1 MKRLK
6 KYICIFT
13 SFALALTL
21 CACGNKKEDNKDSE
35 SSSTAITAV
44 TEESSSQAE
53 QGSAADSDTQSA
65 PGSDESSSPDPGQDE
80 SSQAETA
87 APAPTID
94 KQVIWKADGIKVTAE
109 GLNYG
114 GILGTEL
121 NLTVKNTTKKNI
133 TVATN
138 AVIVNDYMIND
149 LTGIDVAAGS
159 TAEGSVS
166 LMSSELEAAGI
177 DVIGSIE
184 LYLHIYDSDTFD
196 TIADSECITLK
207 TPEKGKTK
215 SMTEAQGTTVLDKD
229 GVRIMAQYVD
239 DDTWGKALLVYTE
252 NGTDKLI
259 AADCDKV
266 KINGVEVDCLFYSE
280 VYPGKR
286 SVDSLTFF
294 SSLLEEKGI
303 KEIKTIEVSFEVDDE
318 NYNTIIKG
326 KKVNLA
332 VST

>member
-1 MKRLK
+1 MR

-13 SFALALTL
+13 SLALALTL

-35 SSSTAITAV
+35 SSSIAITTV

-53 QGSAADSDTQSA
+53 QDSTAEQSTQSEQ
-65 PGSDESSSPDPGQDE
+65 GSDDSSSQSPEKDE

-229 GVRIMAQYVD
+229 GVRIMAQYVEN
-239 DDTWGKALLVYTE
+239 DTWGRALLVYTE

-266 KINGVEVDCLFYSE
+266 KINGVEVDCLFYAE

-303 KEIKTIEVSFEVDDE
+303 KDIKTIEVSFEVDDDS
-318 NYNTIIKG
+318 YNTIIKG

>member
-1 MKRLK
+1 MK

-35 SSSTAITAV
+35 SSSTAITTVA
-44 TEESSSQAE
+44 EESSSQAE
-53 QGSAADSDTQSA
+53 QGSTAEQSTQSEQ
-65 PGSDESSSPDPGQDE
+65 GSDDSSSQSPEKDE

-184 LYLHIYDSDTFD
+184 LYLHIYDPDTFD

-229 GVRIMAQYVD
+229 GVRIMAQYVEN
-239 DDTWGKALLVYTE
+239 DTWGRALLVYTE

-266 KINGVEVDCLFYSE
+266 KINGVEVDCLFYAE

-303 KEIKTIEVSFEVDDE
+303 KDIKTIEVSFEVDDE

>member
-1 MKRLK
+1 MPLHILHRKEMNRLK

-13 SFALALTL
+13 SLALALTL

-35 SSSTAITAV
+35 SSSTAITTVA
-44 TEESSSQAE
+44 EESSSQAE
-53 QGSAADSDTQSA
+53 QDSTAEQS
-65 PGSDESSSPDPGQDE
+65 PEKDK

-87 APAPTID
+87 APAPAID

-177 DVIGSIE
+177 DMIGSIE

-229 GVRIMAQYVD
+229 GVRIMAQYVEN
-239 DDTWGKALLVYTE
+239 DTWGRALLVYTE

-266 KINGVEVDCLFYSE
+266 KINGVDVDCLFYAE

-303 KEIKTIEVSFEVDDE
+303 KDIKTIEVSFEVDDDS
-318 NYNTIIKG
+318 YNTIIKG